1 MAGVTELPILK
12 KRFITR
18 WFLLGLPFFAL
29 GVFFLF
35 FAATVDSAN
44 ADGLD
49 TWNSVGF
56 FIAASIFTLIGLSFV
71 TAFSRIVIDKNLNT
85 VKLQRGIIV
94 PFKSTLIQ
102 LSDVRALELSRE
114 SRSGGYQDGLKN
126 SSITVYPIRLVMK
139 ESNIIV
145 HEPRNIVKARALA
158 EELAKFTN
166 MPVHD
171 KSHDTLEVRKA
182 CELDLGIA
190 QRESVA
196 RAPKVPA
203 AMLKRVKISNNSNGC
218 PVYDIQFPPVAQH
231 YTWLTLV
238 AGIALLVSFAM
249 IVLHL
254 LNEKMDNLPFDLI
267 AALLDPLMI
276 IPLVLSFIAYKI
288 LNVILPELNITVDN
302 KTVLIVKTV
311 LGFKF
316 KTCINSQD
324 IEGLLAKDHDNE
336 WGTGSILVISDRK
349 QITLGFCQN
358 AKELD
363 VCRNMMIYAMK

>member
-12 KRFITR
+12 KRFITG
-18 WFLLGLPFFAL
+18 WLLLGLPLFAL

-35 FAATVDSAN
+35 VAATVDSAN
-44 ADGLD
+44 PAGLD

-102 LSDVRALELSRE
+102 LSDVIALELSRE

-126 SSITVYPIRLVMK
+126 SSITVYPVRLVMK
-139 ESNIIV
+139 ESNAIV
-145 HEPRNIVKARALA
+145 HQPRNIVKARALA

-166 MPVHD
+166 MPMHD

-182 CELDLGIA
+182 SELDLGIA

-218 PVYDIQFPPVAQH
+218 PVYDIQFPPVAKR
-231 YTWLTLV
+231 YPWLKQAAV
-238 AGIALLVSFAM
+238 IALLVSVAM
-249 IVLHL
+249 LVLQL
-254 LNEKMDNLPFDLI
+254 LSANIDNLPFDLI
-267 AALLDPLMI
+267 VAVLDPLMI
-276 IPLVLSFIAYKI
+276 LPLVLSFIAYKI
-288 LNVILPELNITVDN
+288 FNVILPELNITADKN
-302 KTVLIVKTV
+302 TVLIVKTV

-316 KTCINSQD
+316 NTRINSQE
-324 IEGLLAKDHDNE
+324 IEGLLAKDHDNQ
-336 WGTGSILVISDRK
+336 WGTGSILLITDRK